1 MVAAVLFDLDG
12 TLLDTAPDLG
22 AALNSV
28 LQANGREPLAAEVM
42 RPYASHGSTGL
53 LTLGFGHDF
62 SHAAEQD
69 KNRLRRQ
76 FLAAYEDNICQGTC
90 LFQGVSELLQALAER
105 NIAAGIVTNKPTHY
119 TQLVLRYFPEL
130 AQLPSIVCGDT
141 LSVNKPNPEPIRLA
155 ADQLHVAYH
164 RCLYVGDAERDIVAG
179 RNAGMT
185 TVLAEYGYLAE
196 HDQTAE
202 WLADHR
208 IATPLDILQF
218 LAPK

>member
-22 AALNSV
+22 AALNVV
-28 LQANGREPLAAEVM
+28 LQANGRQPLADEKM

-53 LTLGFGHDF
+53 LTLGFGQDF
-62 SHAAEQD
+62 SHASDAE
-69 KNRLRRQ
+69 KNRLRKQ
-76 FLAAYEDNICQGTC
+76 FLAAYEANICQETC
-90 LFQGVSELLQALAER
+90 LFQGVSELLQTLAQR
-105 NIAAGIVTNKPTHY
+105 KIAAGIVTNKPTHY

-141 LSVNKPNPEPIRLA
+141 LSVNKPNPAPIRHA
-155 ADQLHVAYH
+155 ADLLQVAYQH
-164 RCLYVGDAERDIVAG
+164 CLYVGDAERDIVAG

-196 HDQTAE
+196 HDQTAT
-202 WLADHR
+202 WFADHS
-208 IATPLDILQF
+208 IATPLDILQVI
-218 LAPK
+218 APQ